1 MSQLPPQAIPY
12 RLGLAIS
19 DLRDGCGSG
28 AAFDRIL
35 EPLLRS
41 AGAAGGLESGPALA
55 AAMLDTAISIV
66 RELGQGE
73 ERLATAAAEAMP
85 YSTDRPLRLLVH
97 GGHGPSS
104 TGLRGAGLELLTSL
118 ANAVPALE
126 VIVLE
131 GRSARQGARLTPW
144 ELRQIGVPT
153 TVVVDA
159 AAAPILAAGRVAA
172 VLVRADS
179 LAANGDVRAPIG
191 TLGTAIAAARTGV
204 PVIVLAT
211 TAAVDPAIPT
221 GRVTRSTAAWST
233 TARGGRTGRRT
244 RPTAPR
250 RPFRWT

>member
-1 MSQLPPQAIPY
+1 MAQLSHPSVRPANNFGISAPCY
-12 RLGLAIS
+12 ALRGSSSLAPIRRRGRWSLSSLGLHS
-19 DLRDGCGSG
+19 
-28 AAFDRIL
+28 
-35 EPLLRS
+35 
-41 AGAAGGLESGPALA
+41 A

-85 YSTDRPLRLLVH
+85 YSTGLGAGPAPRD

-104 TGLRGAGLELLTSL
+104 TGLRVRGCSCMSL

-211 TAAVDPAIPT
+211 TAAVDPGPSR
-221 GRVTRSTAAWST
+221 RV
-233 TARGGRTGRRT
+233 GLQGRRRHGRRRRAADGRAVERGPQT
-244 RPTAPR
+244 LRPS
-250 RPFRWT
+250 RWT